1 MSTISLH
8 FKKHK
13 ITQVNGIGR
22 HVERVQGQKHSNKN
36 IKDERTQDNITL
48 YGGRDEGTYHKRAKK
63 QIEEK
68 YTGKRAIRKDAVAMV
83 STTVQFGGAIQG
95 ATEVQQVAVLTDCY
109 RWLSNRF
116 GEDNTLG
123 ASIHLDETNPHLHY
137 DFMPWRDGKLQ
148 AKNIINREGLQSA
161 QDELLEYV
169 QSKYP
174 QYDFTRMSEDERGF
188 SNGKSQEDFE
198 RLKDAKREGVE
209 AVQNGLAYVK
219 NAADTMSV
227 EWEQIQQQKQE
238 QEKREKELDVREG
251 GLNSRETIL
260 KARESDL
267 MRRELRV
274 DKKVE
279 KADKTL
285 LEASERLEEANRLA
299 EYWKKLKEQTEG
311 LQEQINEKLAKLGE
325 VWQKVLRSVRS
336 GKIEKPQV
344 EQVVEKH
351 VPLESGKDVD
361 ELTLDLSGLVQPKQG
376 LEL

>member
-48 YGGRDEGTYHKRAKK
+48 SGGRETGTYYKRAKK

-83 STTVQFGGAIQG
+83 SSTVQFGGAMQD
-95 ATEVQQVAVLTDCY
+95 ASEAEQVEVLTDCY
-109 RWLSNRF
+109 EWLRDRF
-116 GEDNTLG
+116 GDDNVLG

-148 AKNIINREGLQSA
+148 AKNIINREGLKSA
-161 QDELLEYV
+161 QDDLLAHV
-169 QSKYP
+169 QAKYP
-174 QYDFTRMSEDERGF
+174 QYDFSRMSEDERGF

-198 RLKDAKREGVE
+198 RLKDARREGTE
-209 AVQNGLAYVK
+209 AVQGGLAYIK
-219 NAADTMSV
+219 GAADTMGV
-227 EWEQIQQQKQE
+227 EWEQMQQRK
-238 QEKREKELDVREG
+238 KELDERES
-251 GLNSRETIL
+251 GLN
-260 KARESDL
+260 ARERDVTQ
-267 MRRELRV
+267 REREA

-299 EYWKKLKEQTEG
+299 EYWKQLKEQTESM
-311 LQEQINEKLAKLGE
+311 QERISEKLSEFGKT
-325 VWQKVLRSVRS
+325 WRKVLRSVKS
-336 GKIEKPQV
+336 GKIEKAQV
-344 EQVVEKH
+344 EQVVETH
-351 VPLESGKDVD
+351 VPLESEKAIDD
-361 ELTLDLSGLVQPKQG
+361 LDLDLSGLIQPEQG
-376 LEL
+376 LQQ